1 MPTSLFAGL
10 CLLGSATRFSQQAPC
25 ERRLWAQMSKVRVV
39 CKMPG
44 AHLGRPRILMWPGRT
59 CQHVGAE
66 EARPKDNTNNDNNDL
81 HAGLASMLVQRGRAP
96 GYSRRQVQC
105 NLPAQVQGG
114 CPCAMDAALLG
125 GAPSELPWQISAK
138 VAGSGAKSCAT
149 SSCTSQVKRTQDLLQ
164 AALRTYIP
172 AFMCRKRVQTS
183 RRSLLQAA
191 RRTRCTADG
200 PAPGFASGR
209 LLPIPPQSSQ
219 QLVCLGR
226 ARDAALLCR
235 MANLPA
241 CRLQTPISLKCC
253 SNAVARVTTCC
264 STQALQI
271 AAPLWAQQIPPVSQ
285 FRFAE
290 PKVQKQVRVPPLAA
304 GSLMA
309 VHGGS
314 SKKVCSGSPFSRSL
328 VQISRPLVSQTR
340 ILLLEPAAPQEV
352 GVLDSGGSIACVARA
367 VLACMAAQASKAS
380 RNHVALSSHT
390 CPGVCVPCP
399 CELQPAKVLL
409 RRNFQLSSHCPLLGA
424 WQGVLEWEL
433 SASDFVACSNNNN
446 SNLAA
451 DRAVLAVLT
460 SWLARGSFGRAEL
473 KKADAQAG
481 GSKKILSGQLFSVP
495 AGQLRP
501 ARQALPA
508 CDSLEGALVGT
519 LQKTAYC
526 VRCAQKAQGH
536 EWSSLQSVHSSVARQ
551 PPIQSQVTAFGAAWF
566 NFSLQLAN
574 SKPYLL
580 LQPSANWQA
589 RPFRLLLQSA
599 CQSSQSSRAAR
610 NMSTAVASRAL
621 RKSRQPRLTELKQPL
636 VHTSEE
642 QVDKSW
648 PAFGGVCRSRNTQKC
663 GTTLFLHCKT
673 DCGVDAALLD
683 GDVAKPPAAAS
694 RQYSP
699 KRPCSSSLTP
709 SAADPSSEAGFQVA
723 RLCRS
728 ATAVVLP
735 HRGCTMLHTLHV
747 PHTSKT
753 KSTRAYTEAFPRSD
767 VCLST
772 LSALKISCIELL
784 RKSALAGMPR
794 KTTDRVRCAQEAKR
808 HEWYVL
814 QSVRSSVARQPL
826 FQSRINAFGSSN
838 LAKCLADLSFQL
850 ASSKPC
856 LLLQLSATGYAR
868 PLRLS
873 WPSACQSPLASRAV
887 QNTSTAGATAGALWK
902 SRQRCSLGLEQTSVP
917 QPAALGQ
924 KLAARAGFRPRRVA
938 LLHRDAAKQLAGSL
952 TAGHRRRG
960 VVAALSYARL
970 ASVHARYPRQHR
982 QERVL
987 TRQLLKFSRQ
997 PEALS
1002 TFAGLALRKFMSDT
1016 AHAGVERK
1024 TTDCVRCAQQAQGH
1038 EWCVLQS
1045 IHSSVARQPP
1055 LQSQVTAFGAAWSNF
1070 SLQLACQANWR
1081 ARPFRLH
1088 LQSVCQ
1094 SSQSS
1099 WAVRKMSTAV
1109 ASRALRKSRQ
1119 PRLTELKQ
1127 PLVHTSEEQVDKSW
1141 PAFGGVCR
1149 SRNTQK
1155 CGTTLF
1161 LHCMT
1166 DCGVDAALLD
1176 GDVAKPPAAAS
1187 RQYSPKRPCSS
1198 SLTPS
1203 AADPSSEAGFQV
1215 ARLCRSATAVVLPH
1229 RGCTMLHTLH
1239 VPHTSKAKS
1248 TRAYTEAFPRSDVCL
1263 STLSTL
1269 KISCNELLRKSA
1281 LAGMPRKTTD
1291 RVRCAQEAKRHEWC
1305 VLQSVRSSVAR
1316 QPLFQSQVTSFGA
1329 AWSNFSLQL
1338 ACQANWRAR
1347 PFRLLLQSACQSSQ
1361 SSRAARNMSTA
1372 VASRAMRKSRQP
1384 RLTELKQPLVHTSEE
1399 QVDKSWPAFGGV
1411 CRSRNTQK
1419 CGTTLFLHCK
1429 TDCGVDAALLD
1440 GDVAKPPAAA
1450 SRQYSPK
1457 RPCSS
1462 SLTPSAADPSSE
1474 AGFQVARLC
1483 RSATAVVLPHRGCTM
1498 LHALHVP
1505 HTSKAKS
1512 TRAYT
1517 EAFPRS
1523 DVCLSTLSTL
1533 KISCNEL
1540 LRKSALAGMP
1550 RKTTDRV
1557 RCAQEARR
1565 HEWCVL
1571 QSLKA
1576 HQATHVPSVLS
1587 AHQATQLLSCPLSF
1601 HSPVQDGFKLQ
1612 GGLSRLQVRWVETAT
1627 PTTPSTAGYSLAREG
1642 ASAWAGQTRSRSIIP
1657 SLRAAN
1663 SQCWAL
1669 QAAPRNEFFCRR
1681 CPSFAKSP
1689 VRSQSLSTQNE
1700 LLDHTPIVRCQT
1712 LCKAGAQDLLK
1723 ESFGTNDSI
1732 AESAVRQSC
1741 SKSQAGFCSGHP
1753 SQICLSIPMAFSSPN
1768 IQVRKYVIM
1777 GPRSSTSRTMPQL
1790 CDRTCCQQPARA
1802 LNWSLGMSP
1811 GRNYSPACVL
1821 GLNRGATCPCI
1832 SGASL
1837 HATCSGPAMLCKHS
1851 LLSKVVKVASLLPQA
1866 VKGASFLS
1874 VDPLVAACPPKQ
1886 MSISA
1891 PQLAVVAAEDF
1902 IDLRVLQGIMVRSPT
1917 GLVPLDS
1924 KVFVAQSLGFSAR
1937 QRAGLPS
1944 RQGGAS
1950 GQVPTQGRQPV
1961 CISGGRKCSV
1971 PAPPTTPPSP
1981 WMHSL
1986 ELILLTPDMHAHD
1999 AAMVSSASEVC
2010 YEVAPI
2016 ADFTLQGTLRDFEV
2030 CSNSGGPVGALK
2042 HLGGSSYKRLSL
2054 LPQDPTRTRLPGQTT
2069 NFCQAARTLA
2079 VAYELQD
2086 PSTFLPLAFSYARI
2100 AELPAVTSS
2109 LPVVALQSTPW
2120 LLQPPASML
2129 CGVGPKLTG
2138 ADCARAQG
2146 SKWAGIDASSC
2157 AAEVAAKALLS
2168 SRCSPLSSQQDLT
2181 SCLQSDLAHDAGL
2194 AVSEE
2199 CKQLPALIKVYH
2211 RGGATARLII
2221 KEVSIKK
2228 APQIAAPVM
2237 PASHP
2242 CATRASVQQVTLAL
2256 NCGKRSLAVKPPCR
2270 CLLPCH
2276 GGAATCCPGSKQLL
2290 THAQRIFASTRSSAT
2305 PVLCHLLSERLDTL
2319 PSAHTARVT
2328 HLHFRWAPISGVIEK
2343 TAENRAVRVRPC
2355 SVAPTCRVPLFSQVT
2370 RSYSCAVTGI
2380 EGTTKTAE
2388 VYQVCCWLPWQA
2400 AECSGQ
2406 SSNKLQCFGKQLQR
2420 RDRNV
2425 HDNNNKLCLAMHL
2438 QPLPLLAASSF
2449 VAAIPSMRCNNGE
2462 VQQQLKSSSRLINV
2476 VPDMPLRNLVW
2487 CRVVKLQLA
2496 AGMSSELAGPAI
2508 SAALAECLPEFTDKL
2523 GGSKDVHSSSQPS
2536 FAEIQAATSD
2546 RAKAATCAYL
2556 GGSTVRSVHVQ
2567 AASLPV
2573 QRTLLLKLGFKLQD
2587 FAGNRVWC
2595 RVVKLQLAAGMSS
2608 ELAGPAISAALA
2620 ECLPEFT
2627 VKLGGSK
2634 DVHSSSQPIF
2644 VEIQAAMFD
2653 EAGADKSACPAE
2665 S

>member
-290 PKVQKQVRVPPLAA
+290 PKVQKQVQKQAAAAAVGVVCRALPLVAVFGAATSSHDAALVPPLAA

-309 VHGGS
+309 VHGG
-314 SKKVCSGSPFSRSL
+314 RL
-328 VQISRPLVSQTR
+328 
-340 ILLLEPAAPQEV
+340 PQEV

-367 VLACMAAQASKAS
+367 VLACMA
-380 RNHVALSSHT
+380 
-390 CPGVCVPCP
+390 
-399 CELQPAKVLL
+399 VLL

-473 KKADAQAG
+473 KKADAQAWWFAGAKKLVSAQAG

-508 CDSLEGALVGT
+508 CDSLEATTTTATASLEPLARPDVCLSTLSIFKMSCNELLMKGALVGT

-621 RKSRQPRLTELKQPL
+621 RKSRQPRLTELEQPL

-747 PHTSKT
+747 PHTSKA

-1109 ASRALRKSRQ
+1109 ASRSLWKSRQ
-1119 PRLTELKQ
+1119 PCLMRLEQTRAHALQKVEENL
-1127 PLVHTSEEQVDKSW
+1127 LVFV
-1141 PAFGGVCR
+1141 GVCR
-1149 SRNTQK
+1149 RCNKQK
-1155 CGTTLF
+1155 CGTKLF
-1161 LHCMT
+1161 L
-1166 DCGVDAALLD
+1166 
-1176 GDVAKPPAAAS
+1176 
-1187 RQYSPKRPCSS
+1187 R
-1198 SLTPS
+1198 
-1203 AADPSSEAGFQV
+1203 
-1215 ARLCRSATAVVLPH
+1215 
-1229 RGCTMLHTLH
+1229 
-1239 VPHTSKAKS
+1239 
-1248 TRAYTEAFPRSDVCL
+1248 
-1263 STLSTL
+1263 
-1269 KISCNELLRKSA
+1269 
-1281 LAGMPRKTTD
+1281 
-1291 RVRCAQEAKRHEWC
+1291 
-1305 VLQSVRSSVAR
+1305 
-1316 QPLFQSQVTSFGA
+1316 
-1329 AWSNFSLQL
+1329 
-1338 ACQANWRAR
+1338 
-1347 PFRLLLQSACQSSQ
+1347 
-1361 SSRAARNMSTA
+1361 
-1372 VASRAMRKSRQP
+1372 
-1384 RLTELKQPLVHTSEE
+1384 
-1399 QVDKSWPAFGGV
+1399 
-1411 CRSRNTQK
+1411 
-1419 CGTTLFLHCK
+1419 CK

-1462 SLTPSAADPSSE
+1462 SLTPSAADSCSE

-1498 LHALHVP
+1498 LHTLHVP
-1505 HTSKAKS
+1505 HTSKAAHAVSPCNAVEIPTHLSVRKHTTMAWSASHFLSEVAALLQSSPSMKLAELKVPHS
-1512 TRAYT
+1512 TKCQSLQPSASPLSRVSASR
-1517 EAFPRS
+1517 P
-1523 DVCLSTLSTL
+1523 CLLQGSFVKL
-1533 KISCNEL
+1533 KGS
-1540 LRKSALAGMP
+1540 RPSGMQ
-1550 RKTTDRV
+1550 V
-1557 RCAQEARR
+1557 R
-1565 HEWCVL
+1565 HESPCGINAATSRFA
-1571 QSLKA
+1571 SLWA
-1576 HQATHVPSVLS
+1576 ESR
-1587 AHQATQLLSCPLSF
+1587 TQ
-1601 HSPVQDGFKLQ
+1601 K
-1612 GGLSRLQVRWVETAT
+1612 
-1627 PTTPSTAGYSLAREG
+1627 SL
-1642 ASAWAGQTRSRSIIP
+1642 WT
-1657 SLRAAN
+1657 AN
-1663 SQCWAL
+1663 SQCLSW
-1669 QAAPRNEFFCRR
+1669 QTTAPRCEDFFCL
-1681 CPSFAKSP
+1681 PPALAKSTTTTSVTMGP
-1689 VRSQSLSTQNE
+1689 IARGQAVC
-1700 LLDHTPIVRCQT
+1700 HTSAP
-1712 LCKAGAQDLLK
+1712 DLLRDA
-1723 ESFGTNDSI
+1723 FGTNDSLF
-1732 AESAVRQSC
+1732 AVSARRLCGSRRAC
-1741 SKSQAGFCSGHP
+1741 CRSHHP
-1753 SQICLSIPMAFSSPN
+1753 CQIPLTFPMALSFPNNCACEHAVIDEREFSFRMTPN
-1768 IQVRKYVIM
+1768 ECNSNNNSNTSNANTTTTTTSINTNSNNKIIM
-1777 GPRSSTSRTMPQL
+1777 PGL
-1790 CDRTCCQQPARA
+1790 DR
-1802 LNWSLGMSP
+1802 L
-1811 GRNYSPACVL
+1811 
-1821 GLNRGATCPCI
+1821 
-1832 SGASL
+1832 
-1837 HATCSGPAMLCKHS
+1837 
-1851 LLSKVVKVASLLPQA
+1851 
-1866 VKGASFLS
+1866 
-1874 VDPLVAACPPKQ
+1874 
-1886 MSISA
+1886 
-1891 PQLAVVAAEDF
+1891 
-1902 IDLRVLQGIMVRSPT
+1902 
-1917 GLVPLDS
+1917 
-1924 KVFVAQSLGFSAR
+1924 
-1937 QRAGLPS
+1937 
-1944 RQGGAS
+1944 
-1950 GQVPTQGRQPV
+1950 
-1961 CISGGRKCSV
+1961 
-1971 PAPPTTPPSP
+1971 
-1981 WMHSL
+1981 
-1986 ELILLTPDMHAHD
+1986 
-1999 AAMVSSASEVC
+1999 VSSL
-2010 YEVAPI
+2010 
-2016 ADFTLQGTLRDFEV
+2016 F
-2030 CSNSGGPVGALK
+2030 
-2042 HLGGSSYKRLSL
+2042 
-2054 LPQDPTRTRLPGQTT
+2054 
-2069 NFCQAARTLA
+2069 
-2079 VAYELQD
+2079 
-2086 PSTFLPLAFSYARI
+2086 
-2100 AELPAVTSS
+2100 
-2109 LPVVALQSTPW
+2109 
-2120 LLQPPASML
+2120 ML
-2129 CGVGPKLTG
+2129 
-2138 ADCARAQG
+2138 
-2146 SKWAGIDASSC
+2146 
-2157 AAEVAAKALLS
+2157 
-2168 SRCSPLSSQQDLT
+2168 
-2181 SCLQSDLAHDAGL
+2181 
-2194 AVSEE
+2194 
-2199 CKQLPALIKVYH
+2199 
-2211 RGGATARLII
+2211 
-2221 KEVSIKK
+2221 
-2228 APQIAAPVM
+2228 
-2237 PASHP
+2237 
-2242 CATRASVQQVTLAL
+2242 
-2256 NCGKRSLAVKPPCR
+2256 
-2270 CLLPCH
+2270 
-2276 GGAATCCPGSKQLL
+2276 
-2290 THAQRIFASTRSSAT
+2290 
-2305 PVLCHLLSERLDTL
+2305 
-2319 PSAHTARVT
+2319 
-2328 HLHFRWAPISGVIEK
+2328 
-2343 TAENRAVRVRPC
+2343 
-2355 SVAPTCRVPLFSQVT
+2355 
-2370 RSYSCAVTGI
+2370 
-2380 EGTTKTAE
+2380 
-2388 VYQVCCWLPWQA
+2388 
-2400 AECSGQ
+2400 
-2406 SSNKLQCFGKQLQR
+2406 GKQL
-2420 RDRNV
+2420 
-2425 HDNNNKLCLAMHL
+2425 
-2438 QPLPLLAASSF
+2438 
-2449 VAAIPSMRCNNGE
+2449 
-2462 VQQQLKSSSRLINV
+2462 
-2476 VPDMPLRNLVW
+2476 
-2487 CRVVKLQLA
+2487 
-2496 AGMSSELAGPAI
+2496 
-2508 SAALAECLPEFTDKL
+2508 
-2523 GGSKDVHSSSQPS
+2523 
-2536 FAEIQAATSD
+2536 AATF
-2546 RAKAATCAYL
+2546 RASIIIRVATSPFRPRCCL
-2556 GGSTVRSVHVQ
+2556 RL
-2567 AASLPV
+2567 LP
-2573 QRTLLLKLGFKLQD
+2573 
-2587 FAGNRVWC
+2587 
-2595 RVVKLQLAAGMSS
+2595 
-2608 ELAGPAISAALA
+2608 
-2620 ECLPEFT
+2620 
-2627 VKLGGSK
+2627 
-2634 DVHSSSQPIF
+2634 
-2644 VEIQAAMFD
+2644 
-2653 EAGADKSACPAE
+2653 
-2665 S
+2665 

>member
-1 MPTSLFAGL
+1 MQDA
-10 CLLGSATRFSQQAPC
+10 
-25 ERRLWAQMSKVRVV
+25 RRT
-39 CKMPG
+39 PG
-44 AHLGRPRILMWPGRT
+44 AAQNSDVAGPDLPACWCGGSTSKGQHKQRQQRPVCRT

-66 EARPKDNTNNDNNDL
+66 
-81 HAGLASMLVQRGRAP
+81 GRAP

-125 GAPSELPWQISAK
+125 GAPSELPWQVSAK

-172 AFMCRKRVQTS
+172 AFMSRKRGQTS

-209 LLPIPPQSSQ
+209 LLPIPPQSSE

-290 PKVQKQVRVPPLAA
+290 PKVQKQVQKQAAAAAVGVVCRALPLVAVFGAATSSHDAALLGFSSPCRSCLQQQPQQQQQQQPSFLWSACRPESKVRVPPLAA

-309 VHGGS
+309 VHGGRLPQAAPTTAARSCTTIARSCTPPASRTLRGWLPAGS

-352 GVLDSGGSIACVARA
+352 GVLDSGGSIACMARA
-367 VLACMAAQASKAS
+367 VLACMAAWVKNALDNNNNNDNSIPGVELVLPGSSLQSLTKPRRPEQPHLSWRLCALPLRASTCQGAAASAKEKKDNNKNLSNSNLDNSHSKATAAAASLLLPRRTS
-380 RNHVALSSHT
+380 RSGSS
-390 CPGVCVPCP
+390 CW
-399 CELQPAKVLL
+399 QPQVLL

-473 KKADAQAG
+473 KKADAQAWWFAGAKKLVSAQAG

-508 CDSLEGALVGT
+508 CDSLEATTTTATASLEPLARPDVCLSTLSIFKMSCNEQLMKGALVGT

-747 PHTSKT
+747 PHTSKA

-902 SRQRCSLGLEQTSVP
+902 SGQRCSLGLEQTSVP

-1045 IHSSVARQPP
+1045 IHFSVARQPP
-1055 LQSQVTAFGAAWSNF
+1055 VQSQVTAFGAAWSNF

-1109 ASRALRKSRQ
+1109 ASRALRKSSQ

-1239 VPHTSKAKS
+1239 VPHTSKAAHAVS
-1248 TRAYTEAFPRSDVCL
+1248 P
-1263 STLSTL
+1263 
-1269 KISCNELLRKSA
+1269 CNAVEIPTHL
-1281 LAGMPRKTTD
+1281 
-1291 RVRCAQEAKRHEWC
+1291 
-1305 VLQSVRSSVAR
+1305 SVRKH
-1316 QPLFQSQVTSFGA
+1316 TTM
-1329 AWSNFSLQL
+1329 AWSASHFLSEV
-1338 ACQANWRAR
+1338 AA
-1347 PFRLLLQSACQSSQ
+1347 LLQSSPSMKLAELKVPHSTKCQSLQPSA
-1361 SSRAARNMSTA
+1361 SPLSRVS
-1372 VASRAMRKSRQP
+1372 ASRPCLLQGSFVKLKGCRPFGMQVRHESPCGINAATSRFAS
-1384 RLTELKQPLVHTSEE
+1384 LWAE
-1399 QVDKSWPAFGGV
+1399 
-1411 CRSRNTQK
+1411 SRTQK
-1419 CGTTLFLHCK
+1419 
-1429 TDCGVDAALLD
+1429 
-1440 GDVAKPPAAA
+1440 
-1450 SRQYSPK
+1450 
-1457 RPCSS
+1457 
-1462 SLTPSAADPSSE
+1462 SLWT
-1474 AGFQVARLC
+1474 
-1483 RSATAVVLPHRGCTM
+1483 
-1498 LHALHVP
+1498 
-1505 HTSKAKS
+1505 
-1512 TRAYT
+1512 
-1517 EAFPRS
+1517 
-1523 DVCLSTLSTL
+1523 
-1533 KISCNEL
+1533 
-1540 LRKSALAGMP
+1540 
-1550 RKTTDRV
+1550 
-1557 RCAQEARR
+1557 
-1565 HEWCVL
+1565 
-1571 QSLKA
+1571 
-1576 HQATHVPSVLS
+1576 
-1587 AHQATQLLSCPLSF
+1587 
-1601 HSPVQDGFKLQ
+1601 
-1612 GGLSRLQVRWVETAT
+1612 
-1627 PTTPSTAGYSLAREG
+1627 
-1642 ASAWAGQTRSRSIIP
+1642 
-1657 SLRAAN
+1657 AN
-1663 SQCWAL
+1663 SQCLSW
-1669 QAAPRNEFFCRR
+1669 QTTAPRCEDFFCL
-1681 CPSFAKSP
+1681 PPAVAKSTTTTSVTMGP
-1689 VRSQSLSTQNE
+1689 IARGQAVC
-1700 LLDHTPIVRCQT
+1700 HTSAP
-1712 LCKAGAQDLLK
+1712 DLLRDA
-1723 ESFGTNDSI
+1723 FGTNDSLF
-1732 AESAVRQSC
+1732 AVSARRLCGSRRAC
-1741 SKSQAGFCSGHP
+1741 CRSHHP
-1753 SQICLSIPMAFSSPN
+1753 CQIPLTFPMALSFPNNCACEHAVTDEREFSFRMTPN
-1768 IQVRKYVIM
+1768 ECNSNNNSNTSNANTTTTSINTNSNNKIIM
-1777 GPRSSTSRTMPQL
+1777 PGL
-1790 CDRTCCQQPARA
+1790 DR
-1802 LNWSLGMSP
+1802 L
-1811 GRNYSPACVL
+1811 
-1821 GLNRGATCPCI
+1821 
-1832 SGASL
+1832 
-1837 HATCSGPAMLCKHS
+1837 
-1851 LLSKVVKVASLLPQA
+1851 
-1866 VKGASFLS
+1866 
-1874 VDPLVAACPPKQ
+1874 
-1886 MSISA
+1886 
-1891 PQLAVVAAEDF
+1891 
-1902 IDLRVLQGIMVRSPT
+1902 
-1917 GLVPLDS
+1917 
-1924 KVFVAQSLGFSAR
+1924 
-1937 QRAGLPS
+1937 
-1944 RQGGAS
+1944 
-1950 GQVPTQGRQPV
+1950 
-1961 CISGGRKCSV
+1961 
-1971 PAPPTTPPSP
+1971 
-1981 WMHSL
+1981 
-1986 ELILLTPDMHAHD
+1986 
-1999 AAMVSSASEVC
+1999 VSSL
-2010 YEVAPI
+2010 
-2016 ADFTLQGTLRDFEV
+2016 F
-2030 CSNSGGPVGALK
+2030 
-2042 HLGGSSYKRLSL
+2042 
-2054 LPQDPTRTRLPGQTT
+2054 
-2069 NFCQAARTLA
+2069 
-2079 VAYELQD
+2079 
-2086 PSTFLPLAFSYARI
+2086 
-2100 AELPAVTSS
+2100 
-2109 LPVVALQSTPW
+2109 
-2120 LLQPPASML
+2120 ML
-2129 CGVGPKLTG
+2129 
-2138 ADCARAQG
+2138 
-2146 SKWAGIDASSC
+2146 
-2157 AAEVAAKALLS
+2157 
-2168 SRCSPLSSQQDLT
+2168 
-2181 SCLQSDLAHDAGL
+2181 
-2194 AVSEE
+2194 
-2199 CKQLPALIKVYH
+2199 
-2211 RGGATARLII
+2211 
-2221 KEVSIKK
+2221 
-2228 APQIAAPVM
+2228 
-2237 PASHP
+2237 
-2242 CATRASVQQVTLAL
+2242 
-2256 NCGKRSLAVKPPCR
+2256 
-2270 CLLPCH
+2270 
-2276 GGAATCCPGSKQLL
+2276 
-2290 THAQRIFASTRSSAT
+2290 
-2305 PVLCHLLSERLDTL
+2305 
-2319 PSAHTARVT
+2319 
-2328 HLHFRWAPISGVIEK
+2328 
-2343 TAENRAVRVRPC
+2343 
-2355 SVAPTCRVPLFSQVT
+2355 
-2370 RSYSCAVTGI
+2370 
-2380 EGTTKTAE
+2380 
-2388 VYQVCCWLPWQA
+2388 
-2400 AECSGQ
+2400 
-2406 SSNKLQCFGKQLQR
+2406 GKQL
-2420 RDRNV
+2420 
-2425 HDNNNKLCLAMHL
+2425 
-2438 QPLPLLAASSF
+2438 
-2449 VAAIPSMRCNNGE
+2449 
-2462 VQQQLKSSSRLINV
+2462 
-2476 VPDMPLRNLVW
+2476 
-2487 CRVVKLQLA
+2487 
-2496 AGMSSELAGPAI
+2496 
-2508 SAALAECLPEFTDKL
+2508 
-2523 GGSKDVHSSSQPS
+2523 
-2536 FAEIQAATSD
+2536 AATF
-2546 RAKAATCAYL
+2546 RASIIIRVATSPFRPRCCL
-2556 GGSTVRSVHVQ
+2556 RL
-2567 AASLPV
+2567 LP
-2573 QRTLLLKLGFKLQD
+2573 
-2587 FAGNRVWC
+2587 
-2595 RVVKLQLAAGMSS
+2595 
-2608 ELAGPAISAALA
+2608 
-2620 ECLPEFT
+2620 
-2627 VKLGGSK
+2627 
-2634 DVHSSSQPIF
+2634 
-2644 VEIQAAMFD
+2644 
-2653 EAGADKSACPAE
+2653 
-2665 S
+2665 

>member
-1 MPTSLFAGL
+1 MPPTTSADLAV
-10 CLLGSATRFSQQAPC
+10 CISALLWPSIVKSTVALVALQQ
-25 ERRLWAQMSKVRVV
+25 S
-39 CKMPG
+39 
-44 AHLGRPRILMWPGRT
+44 
-59 CQHVGAE
+59 
-66 EARPKDNTNNDNNDL
+66 
-81 HAGLASMLVQRGRAP
+81 
-96 GYSRRQVQC
+96 SRRTEAC
-105 NLPAQVQGG
+105 KRSFFPLFGADLPLPSGG
-114 CPCAMDAALLG
+114 QAVLSTG
-125 GAPSELPWQISAK
+125 K
-138 VAGSGAKSCAT
+138 RAG
-149 SSCTSQVKRTQDLLQ
+149 V
-164 AALRTYIP
+164 
-172 AFMCRKRVQTS
+172 
-183 RRSLLQAA
+183 
-191 RRTRCTADG
+191 
-200 PAPGFASGR
+200 
-209 LLPIPPQSSQ
+209 
-219 QLVCLGR
+219 
-226 ARDAALLCR
+226 
-235 MANLPA
+235 PA
-241 CRLQTPISLKCC
+241 CREAQCSSKKPGFRVKSTSVLALSTARQVNSSELLQMSETSFDEPLVAARTLLPAKDHLGQVHHQLALIATNLGHSAATWLPPVQVVPCRWCLVLFLPPEQVVPCGTQLHSQLATDLQLVPSQVMPLAHGGPLRCARQLRSRSLAVETRQLRPLGEGLPSFMPSQFGFLVLLKSAGQRCLLLSLKCEAARFPTATTTIC
-253 SNAVARVTTCC
+253 REDLLTEELDCPLIGISGLAAAAVDSDAEPGLKLEVVSSRRDLEAVAL
-264 STQALQI
+264 SHGESASMQASDSDLAQALQI

-290 PKVQKQVRVPPLAA
+290 PKVQKQVQKQAAAAAVGVVCQALPLVAVFGAATSSHDAVRVPPLAA
-304 GSLMA
+304 RSLMA

-314 SKKVCSGSPFSRSL
+314 SKKVYSGSPFSRSL

-352 GVLDSGGSIACVARA
+352 GVLDSGGSIACIVRA

-409 RRNFQLSSHCPLLGA
+409 RRNFQLSSHCPLLDA

-473 KKADAQAG
+473 KKADAQACWFAGAKKLVSAQAG

-508 CDSLEGALVGT
+508 CDSLEATTTATASLEPLARPDVYLSTLSIFKMSCNELLMKGALVGT
-519 LQKTAYC
+519 LQKTADC

-536 EWSSLQSVHSSVARQ
+536 EWSILQSVHSLVARQ
-551 PPIQSQVTAFGAAWF
+551 PPIQSQVTAFGAVRS

-610 NMSTAVASRAL
+610 NMCTAVASRAL

-648 PAFGGVCRSRNTQKC
+648 PAFGGVCRRCNKQKC
-663 GTTLFLHCKT
+663 GTKLFLQCKT

-699 KRPCSSSLTP
+699 KRPCLSSLTP

-747 PHTSKT
+747 PHTSKA
-753 KSTRAYTEAFPRSD
+753 KSTRAHTEAFPRSD

-772 LSALKISCIELL
+772 LSALKISCNELL

-794 KTTDRVRCAQEAKR
+794 KTTDRVRCAQEAQR
-808 HEWYVL
+808 HEWCVL

-887 QNTSTAGATAGALWK
+887 RNTSTAGATAGALWK
-902 SRQRCSLGLEQTSVP
+902 SRERCSLGLEQTSVP
-917 QPAALGQ
+917 PPAALGQ

-1002 TFAGLALRKFMSDT
+1002 TFPGLALRKFMSDT

-1045 IHSSVARQPP
+1045 VHSSVARQPP

-1109 ASRALRKSRQ
+1109 ASRSLWKSRQ
-1119 PRLTELKQ
+1119 PRLTELRQ

-1161 LHCMT
+1161 LQCKT
-1166 DCGVDAALLD
+1166 DFGVDAALLD

-1187 RQYSPKRPCSS
+1187 RQYSPKRPCLS

-1248 TRAYTEAFPRSDVCL
+1248 TRAHAEAFPRSDVCL
-1263 STLSTL
+1263 STLSAL

-1291 RVRCAQEAKRHEWC
+1291 RVRCAQEAQRHEWC

-1316 QPLFQSQVTSFGA
+1316 QPLFQSRINAFGSSNLAKCLADLSFQLASSKPCLLLQLSATGYARPLRLSWPSACQSPLASRAVRNKSTAGATAGALWKSRERCSLGLEQTSVPPPAALGQKLAARAGFRPRRVALLHRDAAKQLARSLTAGHRRRGVVAALSYARLASVHARYPRQHRQERVLTRQLLKFSRQPEALSTFPGLALRKFMSDTAHAGVERKTTDCVRCAQQAQGHEWCVLQSVHSSVARQPPLQSQVTAFGA

-1347 PFRLLLQSACQSSQ
+1347 PFRLHLQSVCQSSQ
-1361 SSRAARNMSTA
+1361 SSWAVRKMSTA
-1372 VASRAMRKSRQP
+1372 VASRSLWKSRQP
-1384 RLTELKQPLVHTSEE
+1384 CLMRLEQTRAHALQQVEE
-1399 QVDKSWPAFGGV
+1399 NLPVVVGV

-1429 TDCGVDAALLD
+1429 TDFGVDAALLD

-1457 RPCSS
+1457 RPRLS
-1462 SLTPSAADPSSE
+1462 SLTPSAADSCSE

-1498 LHALHVP
+1498 LHTLHVP
-1505 HTSKAKS
+1505 HTSKAAHAVS
-1512 TRAYT
+1512 PCNAVEIPTH
-1517 EAFPRS
+1517 
-1523 DVCLSTLSTL
+1523 LS
-1533 KISCNEL
+1533 
-1540 LRKSALAGMP
+1540 
-1550 RKTTDRV
+1550 
-1557 RCAQEARR
+1557 
-1565 HEWCVL
+1565 
-1571 QSLKA
+1571 
-1576 HQATHVPSVLS
+1576 
-1587 AHQATQLLSCPLSF
+1587 
-1601 HSPVQDGFKLQ
+1601 
-1612 GGLSRLQVRWVETAT
+1612 
-1627 PTTPSTAGYSLAREG
+1627 
-1642 ASAWAGQTRSRSIIP
+1642 
-1657 SLRAAN
+1657 
-1663 SQCWAL
+1663 
-1669 QAAPRNEFFCRR
+1669 
-1681 CPSFAKSP
+1681 
-1689 VRSQSLSTQNE
+1689 
-1700 LLDHTPIVRCQT
+1700 
-1712 LCKAGAQDLLK
+1712 
-1723 ESFGTNDSI
+1723 
-1732 AESAVRQSC
+1732 
-1741 SKSQAGFCSGHP
+1741 
-1753 SQICLSIPMAFSSPN
+1753 
-1768 IQVRKYVIM
+1768 VRKH
-1777 GPRSSTSRTMPQL
+1777 TTM
-1790 CDRTCCQQPARA
+1790 A
-1802 LNWSLGMSP
+1802 WS
-1811 GRNYSPACVL
+1811 
-1821 GLNRGATCPCI
+1821 
-1832 SGASL
+1832 AS
-1837 HATCSGPAMLCKHS
+1837 H
-1851 LLSKVVKVASLLPQA
+1851 
-1866 VKGASFLS
+1866 FLS
-1874 VDPLVAACPPKQ
+1874 
-1886 MSISA
+1886 
-1891 PQLAVVAAEDF
+1891 
-1902 IDLRVLQGIMVRSPT
+1902 
-1917 GLVPLDS
+1917 
-1924 KVFVAQSLGFSAR
+1924 
-1937 QRAGLPS
+1937 
-1944 RQGGAS
+1944 
-1950 GQVPTQGRQPV
+1950 
-1961 CISGGRKCSV
+1961 
-1971 PAPPTTPPSP
+1971 
-1981 WMHSL
+1981 
-1986 ELILLTPDMHAHD
+1986 
-1999 AAMVSSASEVC
+1999 
-2010 YEVAPI
+2010 
-2016 ADFTLQGTLRDFEV
+2016 
-2030 CSNSGGPVGALK
+2030 
-2042 HLGGSSYKRLSL
+2042 
-2054 LPQDPTRTRLPGQTT
+2054 
-2069 NFCQAARTLA
+2069 
-2079 VAYELQD
+2079 
-2086 PSTFLPLAFSYARI
+2086 
-2100 AELPAVTSS
+2100 
-2109 LPVVALQSTPW
+2109 
-2120 LLQPPASML
+2120 
-2129 CGVGPKLTG
+2129 
-2138 ADCARAQG
+2138 
-2146 SKWAGIDASSC
+2146 
-2157 AAEVAAKALLS
+2157 EVAALLQS
-2168 SRCSPLSSQQDLT
+2168 SPSMKLAELKVPHSTKCQSLQPSASPLSR
-2181 SCLQSDLAHDAGL
+2181 
-2194 AVSEE
+2194 VS
-2199 CKQLPALIKVYH
+2199 
-2211 RGGATARLII
+2211 
-2221 KEVSIKK
+2221 
-2228 APQIAAPVM
+2228 
-2237 PASHP
+2237 ASRP
-2242 CATRASVQQVTLAL
+2242 
-2256 NCGKRSLAVKPPCR
+2256 
-2270 CLLPCH
+2270 CLLQ
-2276 GGAATCCPGSKQLL
+2276 GSFVKLKGS
-2290 THAQRIFASTRSSAT
+2290 R
-2305 PVLCHLLSERLDTL
+2305 
-2319 PSAHTARVT
+2319 PS
-2328 HLHFRWAPISGVIEK
+2328 GMQ
-2343 TAENRAVRVRPC
+2343 VRP
-2355 SVAPTCRVPLFSQVT
+2355 A
-2370 RSYSCAVTGI
+2370 
-2380 EGTTKTAE
+2380 
-2388 VYQVCCWLPWQA
+2388 
-2400 AECSGQ
+2400 
-2406 SSNKLQCFGKQLQR
+2406 
-2420 RDRNV
+2420 
-2425 HDNNNKLCLAMHL
+2425 
-2438 QPLPLLAASSF
+2438 
-2449 VAAIPSMRCNNGE
+2449 
-2462 VQQQLKSSSRLINV
+2462 
-2476 VPDMPLRNLVW
+2476 
-2487 CRVVKLQLA
+2487 
-2496 AGMSSELAGPAI
+2496 
-2508 SAALAECLPEFTDKL
+2508 
-2523 GGSKDVHSSSQPS
+2523 
-2536 FAEIQAATSD
+2536 
-2546 RAKAATCAYL
+2546 
-2556 GGSTVRSVHVQ
+2556 
-2567 AASLPV
+2567 
-2573 QRTLLLKLGFKLQD
+2573 
-2587 FAGNRVWC
+2587 
-2595 RVVKLQLAAGMSS
+2595 
-2608 ELAGPAISAALA
+2608 
-2620 ECLPEFT
+2620 
-2627 VKLGGSK
+2627 
-2634 DVHSSSQPIF
+2634 
-2644 VEIQAAMFD
+2644 
-2653 EAGADKSACPAE
+2653 
-2665 S
+2665 